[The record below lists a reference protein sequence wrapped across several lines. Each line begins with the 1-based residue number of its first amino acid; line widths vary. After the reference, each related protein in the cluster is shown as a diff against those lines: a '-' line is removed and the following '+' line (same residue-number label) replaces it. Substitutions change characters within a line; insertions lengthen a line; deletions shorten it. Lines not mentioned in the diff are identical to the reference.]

1 MKLFSCVSLFV
12 LSHTFQHVSA
22 LPTLAEKVDF
32 NAPVPLDAF
41 KKSSNL
47 GGRTAEFG
55 GHNIPIEHWATLIK
69 DSLAEGMA
77 EAKRPRKRSTFD
89 AAAQL
94 IDVHGDH
101 EFIMPNFTAGDVRGP
116 CPGLNTLSNHNY
128 LPRNGIA
135 SITQYIEATQKVWGM
150 GNDISTIL
158 AVYGTLLGGN
168 ILSLDPGVSI
178 GGMSSTAN
186 PEQLLDNLG
195 GLLGK
200 PRGLS
205 GTHNSFEVD
214 GSNTRNDRYDPIGNV
229 DNVNMTYF
237 GRLFDKQKDAEVP
250 NYTLDVMFE
259 YAIERWY
266 QDIAYNPYFIYLP
279 WSGWFVRNAAIIFS
293 GELFG
298 NHSAEHP
305 DGIFGKEALK
315 MIYGV
320 SGPDDNMVYTPGSDR
335 IPENY
340 YKRPQDFL
348 FMDGA
353 KDLVT
358 QTIIKHPQ
366 LFSIGGNTN
375 GVNTFAGLDFADITG
390 GVFNAANL
398 LEGNNA
404 LCFAFQFVKEAS
416 PNMLST
422 LYATLGPVLSALTD
436 ALDTVFT
443 SLDCPAYKDLSV
455 NGTDLFSYFNATY
468 PGAQL
473 TNGAM

>member
-1 MKLFSCVSLFV
+1 M
-12 LSHTFQHVSA
+12 H
-22 LPTLAEKVDF
+22 
-32 NAPVPLDAF
+32 APIPLDAF
-41 KKSSNL
+41 KKSSPVA
-47 GGRTAEFG
+47 GRTAEVG
-55 GHNIPIEHWATLIK
+55 GHNIPIEHWATLMK
-69 DSLAEGMA
+69 DSLVEGFA
-77 EAKRPRKRSTFD
+77 QAKRPRKRSTFN
-89 AAAQL
+89 AEAQL

-128 LPRNGIA
+128 LPRNGMA
-135 SITQYIEATQKVWGM
+135 SISQYIEATQKVWGM
-150 GNDISTIL
+150 GPDISTIL
-158 AVYGTLLGGN
+158 AVYGTVFGGN
-168 ILSLDPGVSI
+168 ILSLNPGVSI

-186 PEQLLDNLG
+186 PEQILDNAG
-195 GLLGK
+195 GLLGEV
-200 PRGLS
+200 RGLS
-205 GTHNSFEVD
+205 GTHNTFEVD
-214 GSNTRNDRYDPIGNV
+214 GSNTRNDKYDPIGNV
-229 DNVNMTYF
+229 DDTNMTYF
-237 GRLFDKQKDAEVP
+237 GRLYAKQKDAEVP
-250 NYTLDVMFE
+250 NYNLDVMFE
-259 YAIERWY
+259 HAIERWY
-266 QDIAYNPYFIYLP
+266 QDISYNPNFIYLP

-293 GELFG
+293 GELFN
-298 NHSAEHP
+298 NHSDEYP
-305 DGIFGKEALK
+305 EGILGKEAFK

-320 SGPDDNMVYTPGSDR
+320 SGPDDNLVYTKGSDR

-340 YKRPQDFL
+340 YRRPEDFL

-358 QTIIKHPQ
+358 YTILKYPA

-375 GVNTFAGLDFADITG
+375 GVNTFTGLDFADITG

-416 PNMLST
+416 PNMLSS
-422 LYATLGPVLSALTD
+422 LYATIGPILSTLTE
-436 ALDTVFT
+436 ALDVVFL

-473 TNGAM
+473 TNGAV